1 MNPFSNVLV
10 FEISLG
16 RLFMAAMLTAADTLN
31 IGGASHV
38 GGYVNEDLNDN
49 TYNIRDEINGLNM
62 DFMTYAMYS
71 MADKDPI
78 ALLNMTTYK
87 RLAEKTFT
95 TFFQHYVSNNI
106 SLETGGWGYQKI
118 NASLPDSL
126 GPVLERED
134 GYLPGTQA
142 AAYQDVM
149 HPISHTNRTAAAYV
163 TQRVE
168 LLQMNAVAVWLSIGI
183 MGWLII
189 TTVVVAVLQK
199 RYFGSLVRNVESLGD
214 VLVLIAGSA
223 NLLQVVREIQAG
235 RLRPDDYE
243 HLRTRL
249 GWFVD
254 EDGGLRWGIEMEE
267 SFAEGPGVNWVSEP
281 QFSKEKGGTRTWT
294 IHEEQAPCISN
305 MSN

>member
-1 MNPFSNVLV
+1 
-10 FEISLG
+10 
-16 RLFMAAMLTAADTLN
+16 MLTAADTAH
-31 IGGASHV
+31 IGGATHTI
-38 GGYVNEDLNDN
+38 GYTQEDLDDN
-49 TYNIRDEINGLNM
+49 SYNIRDEMNGLNM
-62 DFMTYAMYS
+62 DFMTYSIYS
-71 MADKDPI
+71 MAGKNPK
-78 ALLNMTTYK
+78 ALLDPDTFKT
-87 RLAEKTFT
+87 LTEKTFT
-95 TFFQHYVSNNI
+95 TFFQHFVSTNV
-106 SLETGGWGYQKI
+106 SMETGGWAYQKI
-118 NASLPDSL
+118 NASLPRSL
-126 GPVLERED
+126 GPGLKLV
-134 GYLPGTQA
+134 GNYLPGTEA
-142 AAYQDVM
+142 SENQDVM
-149 HPISHTNRTAAAYV
+149 HPISHTNRTAAAHV
-163 TQRVE
+163 SQRVE

-189 TTVVVAVLQK
+189 TTAVVAVLQK
-199 RYFGSLVRNVESLGD
+199 RYFGSLVRNVECLGD

-294 IHEEQAPCISN
+294 FNDEEQSL
-305 MSN
+305 